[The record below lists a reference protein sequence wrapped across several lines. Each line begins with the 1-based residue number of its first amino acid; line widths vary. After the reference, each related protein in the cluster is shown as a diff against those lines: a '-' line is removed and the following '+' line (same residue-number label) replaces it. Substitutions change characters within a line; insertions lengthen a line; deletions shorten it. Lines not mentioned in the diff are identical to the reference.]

1 MVTLTE
7 LKNRKQVK
15 ASRIDFNFIE
25 DAEKIANFE
34 NQVKAENLQI
44 INKRQNGNHM
54 EYELLKSGEKVNK
67 FAYASWHETDA
78 QKDEFLQDIINQI
91 DLPIIKSYRDENFV
105 YIVTD
110 GEKIFFDVILNN
122 PDKHRIMDGL
132 LVFRSNDYYFQY
144 TDSNNNVKKIFGDV
158 IKASQIQDNKIIV
171 KLGDKVN
178 IEYVMEL

>member
-1 MVTLTE
+1 MITLTE

-15 ASRIDFNFIE
+15 VKRIDNNFVTDE
-25 DAEKIANFE
+25 EKIKNFE
-34 NQVKAENLQI
+34 DYVKSQNLQI

-54 EYELLKSGEKVNK
+54 EYELLKSGEKVNR

-91 DLPIIKSYRDENFV
+91 DLPIVKSYRDEKFV

-132 LVFRSNDYYFQY
+132 LIFRSNDFYFQ
-144 TDSNNNVKKIFGDV
+144 
-158 IKASQIQDNKIIV
+158 
-171 KLGDKVN
+171 
-178 IEYVMEL
+178 

>member
-1 MVTLTE
+1 MITLKE
-7 LKNRKQVK
+7 LKERKQVK
-15 ASRIDFNFIE
+15 VKRIDNNFVTDE
-25 DAEKIANFE
+25 EKIKNFE
-34 NQVKAENLQI
+34 DYVKSQNLQI

-54 EYELLKSGEKVNK
+54 EYELLKSGEKVNR

-91 DLPIIKSYRDENFV
+91 DLPIVKSYRDEKFV

-132 LVFRSNDYYFQY
+132 LIFRSNDYYFQY
-144 TDSNNNVKKIFGDV
+144 IDSNNNVKKIFGDV
-158 IKASQIQDNKIIV
+158 LKASQIQDNKIIV
-171 KLGDKVN
+171 KLGDKVS
-178 IEYVMEL
+178 IEYIMEL

>member
-1 MVTLTE
+1 M
-7 LKNRKQVK
+7 
-15 ASRIDFNFIE
+15 
-25 DAEKIANFE
+25 
-34 NQVKAENLQI
+34 
-44 INKRQNGNHM
+44 
-54 EYELLKSGEKVNK
+54 
-67 FAYASWHETDA
+67 
-78 QKDEFLQDIINQI
+78 QDIINQI
-91 DLPIIKSYRDENFV
+91 DLPIVKSYRDENFV

-158 IKASQIQDNKIIV
+158 LKASQIQDNKIIV